1 MKITLCDDTKSDLI
15 AITNI
20 LESYA
25 KKNNF
30 PIEIESNSDPVSLLN
45 KVKMKPEEYKI
56 FFLDIVM
63 GEYNGVDLAAIIKRY
78 CPDEVIV
85 FTTTSKEFAIDA
97 FGVRAFDYLLK
108 PLNKKKVFEC
118 IENIV
123 KEMKISLQTAFQ
135 IKTKDH
141 SIITVD
147 IKDISYIESLNRR
160 IVFHKKDGDTID
172 TTSLRSKFIESIP
185 FDYKQ
190 LNFINCH
197 ASFIVNMNYIKAI
210 NEKAFVLKDETIIP
224 ISKTSYQE
232 VKKAYIKFLLG
243 VV

>member
-30 PIEIESNSDPVSLLN
+30 PIEIESNSDPVLLLN
-45 KVKMKPEEYKI
+45 KVKMKPEEYRI

-63 GEYNGVDLAAIIKRY
+63 GDYNGVDLAAIIKRY
-78 CPDEVIV
+78 CPDAVIV
-85 FTTTSKEFAIDA
+85 FTTTSKEFAIEA

-185 FDYKQ
+185 FDYEKYGSTVPYEYVESTISDLLRGENDLKYINNYRDSLFVDAKQ
-190 LNFINCH
+190 RKI
-197 ASFIVNMNYIKAI
+197 IKYIK
-210 NEKAFVLKDETIIP
+210 
-224 ISKTSYQE
+224 
-232 VKKAYIKFLLG
+232 
-243 VV
+243 